1 MSQNNYLDITNYVF
15 QKDIGE
21 GNFGKVKLGIFRPTG
36 EEFAIKI
43 LNKNKIKIKM
53 KNSIFKENE
62 IITRFNHINV
72 VYVFQIL
79 EDAQN
84 FYIIMEY
91 CKHGE
96 LFDYIVK
103 KEKLSEEESSIFFYQ
118 LINGIEYIHSK
129 GISHRDL
136 KPENLLLAE
145 NKILKIIDFG
155 LSHEFEGD
163 ELLKTKCGSPSYAAP
178 EIICCPFYDG
188 FKVDVWCCGII
199 LYAMLCGYLPFEGE
213 DNNLLFQNILNC
225 DPEFPE
231 FLSDL
236 SKDIILQILNPDP
249 ETRIT
254 IEEIKKHKFYLKG
267 KKLCKIDYDNIE
279 NNIIK
284 KRNVFGKNKDS
295 NNKRNNNMKE
305 KGNKI
310 MDTSHSDLTE
320 NDYNN
325 NLENINDNNDKYMY
339 EEKSDN
345 NNIKIDDINESDLK
359 DISESNENIN
369 IENINKESLRKSK
382 NESPSLN
389 NFKKQ
394 IMEINSKYNKRIDT
408 INNKIQR
415 ILKTDAN
422 DNYKVS
428 IRPFSSNKKIVIN
441 NNVTSVSN
449 NSNFNAYNNS
459 KPERQQ
465 PFFNIISETKEN
477 NNIKKNALFIKLLD
491 SAKNKYFNIEQ
502 KNENNFDSIKSNS
515 KRLNFNINT
524 EIVQKKEN
532 KTKTEK
538 PQSFFTNF
546 KNNSPQ
552 INLNL
557 LEDNK
562 TAQQNH
568 IISLSNDNLNDI
580 EKQIQTCKNKKSQ
593 KFNLF
598 KKSTKP
604 EKNKA
609 KNYFNIKKT
618 LSRHDTNIESNK
630 YKENKIIN
638 NNNNIAR
645 KTSNS
650 KPKTKQLNL
659 YVPNSTLYYNNINI
673 NIKEVNIN
681 SKEPKNNKNNIISSF
696 INNTQSKRIKMP
708 SQPKRV
714 NTYRQHYD
722 NKNKNRI
729 GNNKAFSAKRLF
741 SYNINTKDIHNL
753 KTNINS
759 INHTRKNSNNNIN
772 INKVNKVNKIHT
784 DKNKHF
790 NDNNS
795 NNNLYT
801 ISNSNRHY
809 FINTMYN
816 NDINFNYNYN
826 YNIINP
832 RKTPK
837 YGYYNNNIKFTQ
849 SEKNINILKG
859 NKILSTEPKDIIK
872 KQFSF
877 NRKRKNNN
885 INSKKIRLNSE
896 MNSGINYSKDIKRRS
911 KSNNIM
917 KSRTINT
924 EVRGDKKYK
933 KGKIEGVNQDLVKK
947 FGTRYNSNNIDEML
961 LYMFVK
967 QKHFGKSNTQ
977 NFFRRKNEN

>member
-1 MSQNNYLDITNYVF
+1 MSQNNYSDISNYTF

-21 GNFGKVKLGIFRPTG
+21 GNFGKVKLGIFKPTG

-79 EDAQN
+79 EDSEN

-103 KEKLSEEESSIFFYQ
+103 KEKLTEEESSIFFYQ

-188 FKVDVWCCGII
+188 FKVDIWCCGII
-199 LYAMLCGYLPFEGE
+199 LYAMLCGYLPFEGD

-254 IEEIKKHKFYLKG
+254 IDGIKKHKFYLKG

-284 KRNVFGKNKDS
+284 KRNIFGKHKEVKKKINNNYTEKEKDLMSNSLSNLSES
-295 NNKRNNNMKE
+295 NNNEKLGNMKIDNNNIYIHE
-305 KGNKI
+305 I
-310 MDTSHSDLTE
+310 
-320 NDYNN
+320 
-325 NLENINDNNDKYMY
+325 
-339 EEKSDN
+339 N
-345 NNIKIDDINESDLK
+345 NNIKIDDLKEDDLL
-359 DISESNENIN
+359 ESNENIN
-369 IENINKESLRKSK
+369 LENLNRRSLKESK
-382 NESPSLN
+382 NESSSSN

-394 IMEINSKYNKRIDT
+394 IKEINSKYNKRVDT

-415 ILKTDAN
+415 ILKTDVN
-422 DNYKVS
+422 DNINFP
-428 IRPFSSNKKIVIN
+428 IRPFSSNKKSSTNKNIN
-441 NNVTSVSN
+441 SLTND
-449 NSNFNAYNNS
+449 SNFNKNKNS
-459 KPERQQ
+459 KNEQQ
-465 PFFNIISETKEN
+465 YPFFNIISETKEN
-477 NNIKKNALFIKLLD
+477 NKIKKNSLFIKLLD
-491 SAKNKYFNIEQ
+491 SAKNKYFNIYKTNINPE
-502 KNENNFDSIKSNS
+502 KFESIKTDS
-515 KRLNFNINT
+515 KRINFNINT
-524 EIVQKKEN
+524 EINQRQEN
-532 KTKTEK
+532 KTKIK
-538 PQSFFTNF
+538 APNSFFADF
-546 KNNSPQ
+546 KNNSPK
-552 INLNL
+552 INLNIVD
-557 LEDNK
+557 DNK
-562 TAQQNH
+562 NNYQNN
-568 IISLSNDNLNDI
+568 IISLSNDNLNEM

-598 KKSTKP
+598 KKATRP
-604 EKNKA
+604 EKNNT

-618 LSRHDTNIESNK
+618 LSKHETNIERNK
-630 YKENKIIN
+630 YKENKKIN
-638 NNNNIAR
+638 NNNIKIR
-645 KTSNS
+645 KSSTS
-650 KPKTKQLNL
+650 KPKSKQLNL

-673 NIKEVNIN
+673 NIKELNIN
-681 SKEPKNNKNNIISSF
+681 SKEPKNPKTNIISSL
-696 INNTQSKRIKMP
+696 INNTQAQTQRIKNQ
-708 SQPKRV
+708 SQPKRGI
-714 NTYRQHYD
+714 TYKY
-722 NKNKNRI
+722 NYNNKNRI
-729 GNNKAFSAKRLF
+729 ENNKAYSAKRLF
-741 SYNINTKDIHNL
+741 TYNINTNNIHNL

-759 INHTRKNSNNNIN
+759 INCTRKNSNTNIN
-772 INKVNKVNKIHT
+772 INKVNKINKIKSN
-784 DKNKHF
+784 KNNPF
-790 NDNNS
+790 NEN

-801 ISNSNRHY
+801 ISNSNRNY
-809 FINTMYN
+809 FLNTMYN
-816 NDINFNYNYN
+816 NDINFNSNYN
-826 YNIINP
+826 YNAINP
-832 RKTPK
+832 RKTQGK
-837 YGYYNNNIKFTQ
+837 GFYNNNNNMKYTN
-849 SEKNINILKG
+849 SEKNINIIRG
-859 NKILSTEPKDIIK
+859 DKILRTEPKDIIK

-877 NRKRKNNN
+877 NWQRKNNN

-896 MNSGINYSKDIKRRS
+896 MNSGIEYSKDIKRRG

-924 EVRGDKKYK
+924 EVRVDKKYK
-933 KGKIEGVNQDLVKK
+933 KGKIEGVNNDFIKRY
-947 FGTRYNSNNIDEML
+947 GTRYNSNNIDDML
-961 LYMFVK
+961 LYMFIK
-967 QKHFGKSNTQ
+967 QKHSGKNNTQ
-977 NFFRRKNEN
+977 NSLRK